1 MLRSIVGTHL
11 QQFSTCFTHSSYKNR
26 QFFIGFDIEFRKLD
40 CSRTGDWN
48 HLILIVDD
56 TSNSLFLMLCFL
68 FVVSVVV
75 RKSLKNLFQII
86 WIQCQEG
93 GPLLLLR
100 GGCGTSLLAPF
111 VQRIPFALP
120 PNATSKCLFFHLSIS
135 IRQILGIYLYK
146 YLGELYLFP
155 LIFQF
160 V

>member
-11 QQFSTCFTHSSYKNR
+11 QHVLHIHLIKTNNL
-26 QFFIGFDIEFRKLD
+26 FIVFDIEFRKLD

-68 FVVSVVV
+68 FVVRSVAV

-100 GGCGTSLLAPF
+100 GGCRTSLLAPF
-111 VQRIPFALP
+111 VQRIPLPRPKIQRPNVSFLTCQSALD
-120 PNATSKCLFFHLSIS
+120 
-135 IRQILGIYLYK
+135 K
-146 YLGELYLFP
+146 Y
-155 LIFQF
+155 
-160 V
+160 

>member
-11 QQFSTCFTHSSYKNR
+11 QQFSTCFTHSSYKNK

-68 FVVSVVV
+68 FVVRSVAV

-93 GPLLLLR
+93 GPLPTL
-100 GGCGTSLLAPF
+100 GWGCGTSSSS
-111 VQRIPFALP
+111 ICTKNPFAPP
-120 PNATSKCLFFHLSIS
+120 PNTTSKCLFFTCQSALD
-135 IRQILGIYLYK
+135 K
-146 YLGELYLFP
+146 Y
-155 LIFQF
+155 
-160 V
+160 